1 MPITIS
7 LIAPPLYVMTT
18 NALQESEGIALLTRA
33 IEKLNETI
41 KDYGGNLVVKNQ
53 VRIEGWFV
61 IVASCSS
68 EARGR

>member
-18 NALQESEGIALLTRA
+18 NALQESEGITLLTRA

-41 KDYGGNLVVKNQ
+41 KEYGGSLVVKNQ
-53 VRIEGWFV
+53 VGSEERWIS
-61 IVASCSS
+61 IASCCS
-68 EARGR
+68 ETGRC

>member
-41 KDYGGNLVVKNQ
+41 KEYGGN
-53 VRIEGWFV
+53 
-61 IVASCSS
+61 
-68 EARGR
+68 